1 MYKEL
6 VICIV
11 IIVSIFSLDMFT
23 QGYTN
28 RSVEE
33 ISKKIE
39 ELEQNITTEDKETI
53 DDQLNNINH
62 RWEMM
67 HKKLAYYIE
76 HNEIE
81 KVDTAFVNME
91 SYIKSE
97 EYASAKAQLE
107 EGKFILKHIKQKYSF
122 NLQNIF

>member
-28 RSVEE
+28 RAVEE

-39 ELEQNITTEDKETI
+39 ELEQNITREDKEI
-53 DDQLNNINH
+53 VDAQLNNINH